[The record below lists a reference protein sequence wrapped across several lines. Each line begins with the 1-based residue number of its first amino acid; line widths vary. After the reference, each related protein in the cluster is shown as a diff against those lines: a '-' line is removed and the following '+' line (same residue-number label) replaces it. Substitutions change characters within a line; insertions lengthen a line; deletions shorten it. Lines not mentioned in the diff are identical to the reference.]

1 MESVITAAG
10 KGTRANLPRNMR
22 KEMLPVYSVR
32 DNKIV
37 LRPVIDVIINKL
49 SNAGID
55 KFFVIIDKNDNGT
68 RDYLLSLDYKIE
80 LIYQDKPKGY
90 GYAVSLASDY
100 VNSNFI
106 LNAGDGFILKDD
118 YIIKMINYF
127 KIRKKSVI
135 SLMRVKDP
143 SRYGIAS
150 IGGKKVLSVVEKPEK
165 PETNY
170 ALPAFYIFEKK
181 IFNYMK
187 YDELTP
193 AINDF
198 IMAGNDVY
206 YYLIRN
212 SDWVSIGRS
221 ENYYKILRKTYNYSE
236 RNLKK

>member
-1 MESVITAAG
+1 MLMTHGLRVRTIIT
-10 KGTRANLPRNMR
+10 
-22 KEMLPVYSVR
+22 
-32 DNKIV
+32 
-37 LRPVIDVIINKL
+37 
-49 SNAGID
+49 
-55 KFFVIIDKNDNGT
+55 
-68 RDYLLSLDYKIE
+68 
-80 LIYQDKPKGY
+80 
-90 GYAVSLASDY
+90 
-100 VNSNFI
+100 
-106 LNAGDGFILKDD
+106 
-118 YIIKMINYF
+118 MINYF
-127 KIRKKSVI
+127 KIRKKSLI